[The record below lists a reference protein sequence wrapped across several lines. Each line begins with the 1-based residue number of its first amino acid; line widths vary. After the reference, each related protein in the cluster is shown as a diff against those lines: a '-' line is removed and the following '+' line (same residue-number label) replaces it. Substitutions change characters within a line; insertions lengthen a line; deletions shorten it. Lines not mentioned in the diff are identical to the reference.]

1 MSSSRPRRAVTNLGA
16 VTRRSIDEVVDEE
29 RSRYRRVDPA
39 AAAALRDDG
48 GFLVDIRPVGLRQRD
63 GEIPDAVIVDR
74 NKLEWRL
81 DPASA
86 DRLEFV
92 DDTTY
97 ERPVVLFCEDGYAST
112 LAAVSLRALGLEGA
126 TDMIGGFRAW
136 AVAGRP
142 VTPARP

>member
-1 MSSSRPRRAVTNLGA
+1 M
-16 VTRRSIDEVVDEE
+16 TRRSIDEVVDEE
-29 RSRYRRVDPA
+29 RARYRRVDPA

-48 GFLVDIRPVGLRQRD
+48 GLLVDIRPVGLRQRD

-86 DRLEFV
+86 DRLDVV
-92 DDTTY
+92 DDATY

-136 AVAGRP
+136 AAAGRP